1 MQVATTLFLFS
12 LVFKESIISTSTI
25 ASSGK
30 ISLSSNLILNTQGFW
45 YVYLREKESSKVKVS
60 FIGILLAVSKLD
72 HFMVASTLESYF
84 NWIKSDLAWFEP
96 L

>member
-30 ISLSSNLILNTQGFW
+30 ISLSSNLILNSQGLL

-60 FIGILLAVSKLD
+60 FIGILLTVSKLD
-72 HFMVASTLESYF
+72 HFIVASTLESYF
-84 NWIKSDLAWFEP
+84 N
-96 L
+96 